1 MHKFEQWRD
10 AIQAAADRQ
19 AVATVMGQYVEAMAP
34 AVMAMLPPE
43 CQRALSDR
51 DVQSAAITLLH
62 CELAYR
68 GDPAT
73 AEVLH
78 EIAHTYAAASTR
90 IARLGGEFDSGEGTV
105 PGMRRT
111 A

>member
-1 MHKFEQWRD
+1 MHKFEQWRE
-10 AIQAAADRQ
+10 AIQAASDRH
-19 AVATVMGQYVEAMAP
+19 AVGRVMRQYVEAMPP
-34 AVMAMLPPE
+34 AVVAMLPPE
-43 CQRALSDR
+43 CQKALSDW
-51 DVQSAAITLLH
+51 DVQSAAITFLH

-68 GDPAT
+68 GDLAT
-73 AEVLH
+73 AGVLH

-90 IARLGGEFDSGEGTV
+90 IARLGGEFDSGEGTS